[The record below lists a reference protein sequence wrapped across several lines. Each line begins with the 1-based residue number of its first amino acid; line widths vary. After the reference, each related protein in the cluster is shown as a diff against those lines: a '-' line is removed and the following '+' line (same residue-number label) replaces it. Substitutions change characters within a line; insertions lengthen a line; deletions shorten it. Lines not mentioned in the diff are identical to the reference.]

1 MATIKNTRFVTD
13 LEREVIKNIIHS
25 EYMNANNDEMI
36 DWPIWSFSAT
46 KENKHLAGAL
56 GSLVKKGLCFCC
68 KHKGEDETCGLTVE
82 GYQWA
87 KNNGLCL

>member
-25 EYMNANNDEMI
+25 EYMYANNDEMI

-46 KENKHLAGAL
+46 NGRKTTDF
-56 GSLVKKGLCFCC
+56 V
-68 KHKGEDETCGLTVE
+68 
-82 GYQWA
+82 Y
-87 KNNGLCL
+87 KNILNL